1 MDKGE
6 VSRLFRLRLAE
17 TLAQSGLTHSAL
29 AQRAGIDRSTLSYLL
44 SNDTDRLPRADTV
57 AAVASELCISLD
69 WLLGLTHV
77 KRLGADIPY
86 ESIRTDE
93 SGRTAAVERLGAYI
107 PHESLQMAES
117 AQTPVDE
124 TLVRWFEE
132 AVGYKVRYV
141 PTTIPDIAK
150 TEEVLSHE
158 SGYFRTTDLDRAI
171 SVSRDKLEYSPL
183 PETDMEVCLSRQAL
197 ENLAAGGG
205 IWRTLEASARR
216 RQLDRLGEMAEEL
229 YPGLRIYLFDGLAHY
244 SAPYTIFGRQR
255 AALYVGQ
262 FYLVFETTEH
272 IAALHRHFDDLIR
285 AAVIQPVELVR
296 FLTQL
301 RDEYCSGE

>member
-1 MDKGE
+1 MDRRE
-6 VSRLFRLRLAE
+6 VSRLFRLRLTE
-17 TLAQSGLTHSAL
+17 MLAQSGLSRSAL
-29 AQRAGIDRSTLSYLL
+29 ARRAGIDRSTLAQLL
-44 SNDTDRLPRADTV
+44 SDDMDRLPRADTV
-57 AAVASELCISLD
+57 AAIATELRVSLD
-69 WLLGLTHV
+69 WLLGLSHV
-77 KRLGADIPY
+77 QRLGADI
-86 ESIRTDE
+86 
-93 SGRTAAVERLGAYI
+93 L
-107 PHESLQMAES
+107 HESLQIAES
-117 AQTPVDE
+117 SQTPVDQM
-124 TLVRWFEE
+124 LVRWFEE
-132 AVGYKVRYV
+132 AAGYKMRYV

-150 TEEVLSHE
+150 TEEVLHHE
-158 SGYFRTTDLDRAI
+158 YRYFRTRGPDRAI
-171 SVSRDKLEYSPL
+171 SASRDKLEQIRL
-183 PETDMEVCLSRQAL
+183 PETDMEICISRQAL
-197 ENLAAGGG
+197 EALASGGG

-285 AAVIQPVELVR
+285 AAVIQPAELVR